1 MAFHPLRTFQKNRK
15 FWMASILL
23 MCMVTFVLCTG
34 LGGGDFGEWIMGII
48 RGRSGID
55 VVELADRTYTSKELD
70 DLKMNRDIANEFM
83 RASIHVVLDQIDRQ
97 LEQVSKSNPEDKLR
111 EARFK
116 HYMRMKVDLDQRIQ
130 RARYFAGDSKLPSL
144 INFILLRNQAD
155 RCGVTLT
162 DDGVIKL
169 VHNALH
175 VQNPLQQYVPITFDT
190 NDSRTVY
197 AAVRRAVSARAISDS
212 MIMDALRD
220 EFRVLIARHMLEEC
234 PAQLLVLEERSKGQ
248 RELSWD
254 WPLQTR
260 MAVTPEQ
267 LHQSF
272 VKQRSQTEV
281 ALIPLRVDHFLKD
294 MPAPQL
300 GELNDFFARHRDKK
314 FDPTKEEPGFVL
326 PERVQIQRVSAFAD
340 SPEYRHAANAAVSLQ
355 ITPLTLHDPNS
366 PLALA
371 AASYAAHS
379 AAWEQKLANDYEKLT
394 PVERIKYLMA
404 PLTRP
409 YFALPLYT
417 GTYEVLPPIEDPLTR
432 FQAGIEARDSSG
444 YEGLRLTLKAPKAE
458 EVAALAGA
466 AGLPQFG
473 SSAVAG
479 LQAAGYW
486 RATEEFRT
494 KKPPENDPIIQ
505 SEWEKRWQ
513 AGAKL
518 ILAGAIQP
526 PIPASF
532 PVGALWTEMLHEPY
546 HFQPLVAK
554 TKAVLRRKI
563 EDTLAHKWAR
573 DAMEHVRAKLE
584 KVQGGN
590 GLLLADAVQKLK
602 GPYGLTLGGTTTWRN
617 QFDIANDPDMKP
629 LLDAFKQGKGQGGKD
644 ILWMIN
650 AMEGHDVGTPGHLT
664 EDDFY
669 KLFFG
674 SGAFGVGNAEAYQIR
689 SWPPTVTPKKGLL
702 LRNPQEPPTPI
713 DLASLADRSFVFWKT
728 GHLPSKAPT
737 KLAEVQEAVEHA
749 WRVQKAREAIVSPA
763 KADKASVV
771 PHLEEVVNRL
781 RETEKKG
788 EDLRAA
794 IKKEAEKARDKWVLL
809 QRVAPWVEK
818 RDLDKGGPLSFGPY
832 ELPRNT
838 IQYPHE
844 DTAKWVL
851 SLTKL
856 EKPLETGYAP
866 VDALNRKLFE
876 ARAKEK
882 DKGKVIQVF
891 ANQPRTAFYV
901 AVLMHEPR
909 VGLPLPRP
917 AALEDSFV
925 EIYQKSTRLEAII
938 AKERGQ
944 VIEFDYPANMNTFVS
959 KCQEEA
965 ARNYREALSR
975 QMREQ
980 AKERITAEGRKQ
992 FEGEDK
998 QK

>member
-175 VQNPLQQYVPITFDT
+175 VQNPLQQYVPITFD
-190 NDSRTVY
+190 
-197 AAVRRAVSARAISDS
+197 I
-212 MIMDALRD
+212 
-220 EFRVLIARHMLEEC
+220 
-234 PAQLLVLEERSKGQ
+234 
-248 RELSWD
+248 
-254 WPLQTR
+254 
-260 MAVTPEQ
+260 
-267 LHQSF
+267 

-702 LRNPQEPPTPI
+702 LRNPQEPVAPI